1 MYAKNENGTIR
12 IYSHVPKIFE
22 NDIAFSQRA
31 IGYLNSKG
39 FYTVVMPVPDPAIE
53 KLGAIEWDATN
64 EVFTY
69 PKIALTQTEIDQ
81 RAEQELNSDVFQ
93 TAIDQ
98 RRSDGQLGYDRI
110 MAIIERK
117 FRSGE
122 ITAPQAKSALQF
134 FDPLIEALNRGQW
147 ILVQIKLNAAT
158 VPSGYQSLFT
168 RIQTKIDSYIQNE
181 Y

>member
-1 MYAKNENGTIR
+1 MYAREKDGTIQT
-12 IYSHVPKIFE
+12 YSKIPKIFE

-39 FYTVVMPVPDPAIE
+39 FYEVVTPAFDSEIE

-69 PKIALTQTEIDQ
+69 PKVALTQTELDDK
-81 RAEQELNSDVFQ
+81 AEQELNSDVYQ

-98 RRSDGQLGYDRI
+98 RRSDGQLGYDRF

-122 ITAPQAKSALQF
+122 ITANQAKNALQF

-168 RIQTKIDSYIQNE
+168 MIQTKVDAYIQNE